1 MNGLDH
7 NILQIISLTVILYNI
22 KDMKTLDNYI
32 TERLKLTSK
41 TSRYSCQPKSFNEL
55 RDILEKRLKED
66 KNADLNDIDVS
77 KIINM
82 GWKGFRANKGLFE
95 DLDPH
100 DIDISEWNV
109 SKCTNMNSMF
119 CSCEN
124 FNCDLSNWDVSN
136 VTNMGI
142 MFDGCENFTGKG
154 LENWNVK
161 NVVDMRVMFS
171 GCTNF
176 NCDLSNW
183 DVSNVT
189 NMEFMFYYCDNFNCD
204 LSKWNVSKV
213 TNMDFMFF
221 HCPSLKK
228 FPSWY
233 NK

>member
-1 MNGLDH
+1 
-7 NILQIISLTVILYNI
+7 
-22 KDMKTLDNYI
+22 MKKFNNYI

-41 TSRYSCQPKSFNEL
+41 TNTNYYTCQPKDKFEL
-55 RDILEKRLKED
+55 RDILKERLAKD
-66 KNADLNDIDVS
+66 KNANLNDIDVS
-77 KIINM
+77 QITDM